1 MRDGRSLGVGWQRC
15 LAKDSMVLRPDG
27 TETPIQDLVVG
38 DEVLAFDFKTEELVP
53 TKVVDTFVGYARN
66 MVTVGISDCQTIT
79 CTDDRPFAHRATP
92 KEKIKFKKVR
102 EIKDRIREFQSVVL
116 PSKWNPANQ
125 KEICSPEMARIIGYL
140 LGDDVVRVIDNIT
153 KFTGGHF
160 PTMYISNFSI
170 WTDKITFHFVKWE
183 IIKLEALIY
192 LHPKHFTNSWLAHVG
207 LLHIRYRKYF
217 FRLRVL
223 KLYRHFL
230 YCFFVYQNE
239 LFLYSFLFIY

>member
-1 MRDGRSLGVGWQRC
+1 MISFLLKTLMPKPYISMLSASEYNILIAFALSTSCSVQR
-15 LAKDSMVLRPDG
+15 G
-27 TETPIQDLVVG
+27 
-38 DEVLAFDFKTEELVP
+38 
-53 TKVVDTFVGYARN
+53 
-66 MVTVGISDCQTIT
+66 
-79 CTDDRPFAHRATP
+79 
-92 KEKIKFKKVR
+92 
-102 EIKDRIREFQSVVL
+102 
-116 PSKWNPANQ
+116 PA
-125 KEICSPEMARIIGYL
+125 
-140 LGDDVVRVIDNIT
+140 DDVVRVIDNIT

-170 WTDKITFHFVKWE
+170 WADKITFHFVKWE